1 VQVAGQVDAGA
12 AVVVVLVVEVCNVVV
27 GVEAHVDE
35 PEQAP
40 LLQVR
45 SPSQSV
51 SLEHEASIQALAV
64 RSIRVVTVKSK
75 LTNTVASP
83 RARGACW

>member
-12 AVVVVLVVEVCNVVV
+12 AVVVILVVDVCNVVV

-35 PEQAP
+35 PEQTP

-45 SPSQSV
+45 SPSQSL
-51 SLEHEASIQALAV
+51 SLEHDAPIQALAA
-64 RSIRVVTVKSK
+64 RYLIVKSK

-83 RARGACW
+83 RARRACW